1 MGLNK
6 SPLTPHGFKD
16 ASLDPGIVS
25 AWWTTFP
32 DAGIGIP
39 TGAGTGFVVLDE
51 DPRHGG
57 TESLAALTAEYGPL
71 PPGPVSRTGG
81 GGHHYLYRHPGGTVP
96 NAVGIRPGLDIRGDG
111 GYIVVPPSG
120 HPSGGTYEWIT
131 PLEGT
136 KLSLPPPWLIHL
148 LDSRTAT
155 PHRTELGPDG
165 KVPHGQRHDW
175 IVSTAA
181 ALAARL
187 PGITEDR
194 LTDLL
199 RAAVSQVMD
208 TDSRTDPDIVAAA
221 RSAVAKY
228 GKPAPTPP
236 SEGTPPAPDH
246 VVPTDEP
253 PADPILADAIVARI
267 KKEDWFG
274 GEFGIT
280 ERFLNAHGPTVRYDM
295 TRGCWRVLR
304 DGIWPPAEKDDI
316 KGWGQEIIRT
326 MLHEAACCRARCA
339 ADRLRDAD
347 HQKRY
352 LDHLGGGRDGPG
364 PCCDFYDA
372 AGRLAKWAHAA
383 QGERGVNPALV
394 GARTY
399 RQRGGGNAIV
409 IASELDTDPWALP
422 VRDGVVNLKTGELR
436 PFSPTELWTWKSP
449 YSPDPKAPCPKW
461 LAFLER
467 FAPDP
472 EVRAYLQ
479 RVCFYLLTGDTGEQA
494 VFNLWGPGSN
504 GKSTF
509 VETISRLVANA
520 AIRASPNTFAETRN
534 ERIPNDI
541 AALHGKRIILV
552 PEMPRGMYL
561 NEDLIHRFS
570 GGDAITARFL
580 HREFFDFYPIGKL
593 LFYGSEKVSIRGQ
606 SVATW
611 RRMHFIKATTRFA
624 KPGRKGNIKNYH
636 EILLAEEGDAI
647 LAWVL
652 AGRDSYLE
660 HGLEQPEQIRA
671 DTEEFQQDSDAIGSF
686 LAECV
691 EHPAP
696 NRLPVGDMHAALVA
710 WAEANAEKAITKWSK
725 RRIHTELEERG
736 FVLDKSRKKGRAW
749 MDSDLTSEGLQLI
762 GRVRLN
768 VPGIDQ
774 RTLPVPGAVN
784 PPLTTENRAVT
795 SSSTISAREGPEG
808 AENGPGDTSGL
819 DASPEA
825 SPGNIIAGDKARN
838 GQKGDARGR
847 FSPIVALSVETSS
860 QTPPLKGGTE
870 GVETINAKLRP
881 LASPVARNGASG
893 SGPENNPKEASQSV
907 PRDPP
912 GPVQEEPE
920 NWTVRPLCGGAG
932 GGARGEPWPAPKE
945 APYEPP
951 PGLSYAY
958 EAGQEW
964 VAAQQGAPFA
974 LVDLETYLLGGG
986 HQVAATNGACGRIC
1000 GNGTIRRLKDG
1011 RWIATRSPDPP
1022 PEKAPP
1028 TSAPT
1033 PVAEEQDPGA
1043 PPPEPA
1049 GEDDPLDGV
1058 LPEPDKWGRWKH
1070 GNRTGWHLKCPP
1082 CGRPG
1087 HNCSTCPS
1095 CREQEATWRRKH
1107 PEGVK

>member
-1 MGLNK
+1 MPDLRVSLAASAGSPTARAVRARSGLVIMSSGCLDAALAYARSGHPVFPVK
-6 SPLTPHGFKD
+6 RDKTPYTPHGFLD
-16 ASLDPGIVS
+16 ASVDETTIQS
-25 AWWTTFP
+25 WWARFP
-32 DAGIGIP
+32 DAGVGLV
-39 TGAGTGFVVLDE
+39 TGSTAGFITIDI

-57 TESLAALTAEYGPL
+57 RDSLNGLLTEHGPL
-71 PPGPVSRTGG
+71 PPGPKSNTGG
-81 GGHHYLYRHPGGTVP
+81 GGNHYLFAHPGGTIR
-96 NAVGIRPGLDIRGDG
+96 NATNILPGIDLRADG
-111 GYIVVPPSG
+111 GYIVAPPSG
-120 HPSGGTYEWIT
+120 HPSGGTYEWIV
-131 PLEGT
+131 PLD
-136 KLSLPPPWLIHL
+136 SVPLPPPPDWLLKFI
-148 LDSRTAT
+148 DQRREGSAAT

-165 KVPHGQRHDW
+165 KVSRGQRHDW

-181 ALAARL
+181 SIAARTA
-187 PGITEDR
+187 GITEDT
-194 LTDLL
+194 LVGVL
-199 RAAVSQVMD
+199 RAAAANVMD

-228 GKPAPTPP
+228 GKPAPPP
-236 SEGTPPAPDH
+236 PPEDTPPAPDH

-253 PADPILADAIVARI
+253 PADPALADAIVARI

-295 TRGCWRVLR
+295 TRGCWRILR

-352 LDHLGGGRDGPG
+352 LDHLTGGRDGPG

-461 LAFLER
+461 LAFLEK

-479 RVCFYLLTGDTGEQA
+479 RVCFYLVTGDTGEQA

-509 VETISRLVANA
+509 VETIGRLVANA

-552 PEMPRGMYL
+552 PEIPRGVYL

-593 LFYGSEKVSIRGQ
+593 FFYGSEKVSIRGQ

-636 EILLAEEGDAI
+636 EILLGEEGDAI

-652 AGRDSYLE
+652 AGRESYLE

-691 EHPAP
+691 EHPAA
-696 NRLPVGDMHAALVA
+696 NRLPVSDMHAALVA
-710 WAEANAEKAITKWSK
+710 WAEANAEKAITRWSK

-736 FVLDKSRKKGRAW
+736 FVLDKSRNRKGGRTW
-749 MDSDLTSEGLQLI
+749 TDTDLTPEGLRLI
-762 GRVRLN
+762 GRVR
-768 VPGIDQ
+768 VDTPGIG
-774 RTLPVPGAVN
+774 RGTLPGPGPEN
-784 PPLTTENRAVT
+784 PLRATENEAGTAVT
-795 SSSTISAREGPEG
+795 QSSTISAREGSG
-808 AENGPGDTSGL
+808 RAENGTWDASGL
-819 DASPEA
+819 DASHEA
-825 SPGNIIAGDKARN
+825 SQEQIN
-838 GQKGDARGR
+838 GEKSTGKDQNWDTLGR
-847 FSPIVALSVETSS
+847 ISPIVALSVETSS
-860 QTPPLKGGTE
+860 PDPPPIGGTE
-870 GVETINAKLRP
+870 TVETINDELRP
-881 LASPVARNGASG
+881 KASKKAQNRNSG
-893 SGPENNPKEASQSV
+893 SDPETDPKEASQSV
-907 PRDPP
+907 PQDNP
-912 GPVQEEPE
+912 GAVEEEPE
-920 NWTVRPLCGGAG
+920 NWTVRAPKPSPMSSEPDESKRSGSERMKHPNCPSCMELGTHVCYACKDCLWYENHAEEYGIRARTGAG
-932 GGARGEPWPAPKE
+932 G
-945 APYEPP
+945 
-951 PGLSYAY
+951 
-958 EAGQEW
+958 
-964 VAAQQGAPFA
+964 
-974 LVDLETYLLGGG
+974 
-986 HQVAATNGACGRIC
+986 
-1000 GNGTIRRLKDG
+1000 
-1011 RWIATRSPDPP
+1011 
-1022 PEKAPP
+1022 
-1028 TSAPT
+1028 
-1033 PVAEEQDPGA
+1033 
-1043 PPPEPA
+1043 
-1049 GEDDPLDGV
+1049 
-1058 LPEPDKWGRWKH
+1058 
-1070 GNRTGWHLKCPP
+1070 
-1082 CGRPG
+1082 
-1087 HNCSTCPS
+1087 
-1095 CREQEATWRRKH
+1095 
-1107 PEGVK
+1107 

>member
-1 MGLNK
+1 MTNATSAAKKRMEWALEYAAAGLQVF
-6 SPLTPHGFKD
+6 PLNFMRDGKCSCGTDCGKNAGKHPIGWLVPHGLKNATTD
-16 ASLDPGIVS
+16 ETTIRS
-25 AWWTTFP
+25 WWARFP
-32 DAGIGIP
+32 DAGVGLV
-39 TGAGTGFVVLDE
+39 TGSTAGFIVLDI

-57 TESLAALTAEYGPL
+57 QDSLNGLLTDHGPL
-71 PPGPVSRTGG
+71 PPGPKSKTGG
-81 GGHHYLYRHPGGTVP
+81 GGAHLFFAHPGGTVG
-96 NAVGIRPGLDIRGDG
+96 NATGILPGIDLRADG
-111 GYIVVPPSG
+111 GYIVAPPSG
-120 HPSGGTYEWIT
+120 HPSGGTYEWIV
-131 PLEGT
+131 PLN
-136 KLSLPPPWLIHL
+136 SVPLPPPPDWL
-148 LDSRTAT
+148 LDFVNRRREGSTAIT
-155 PHRTELGPDG
+155 PVPSTQLTPDQ
-165 KVPHGQRHDW
+165 KIPHGRHHDS
-175 IVSTAA
+175 IVSTSAS
-181 ALAARL
+181 LAQRMA
-187 PGITEDR
+187 GVSFDT
-194 LTDLL
+194 LL
-199 RAAVSQVMD
+199 RAVRAAMSELLD
-208 TDSRTDPDIVAAA
+208 DIDRHENEIADAC
-221 RSAVAKY
+221 RSALIKF
-228 GKPAPTPP
+228 GRPAPPP
-236 SEGTPPAPDH
+236 PPEDTPPAPDH
-246 VVPTDEP
+246 VVPTDAP
-253 PADPILADAIVARI
+253 PADPALADAIVARI

-280 ERFLNAHGPTVRYDM
+280 ERFLNAHGPTVRYDI

-326 MLHEAACCRARCA
+326 MLHEAACCRARCV

-449 YSPDPKAPCPKW
+449 YSPDLKSPCPKW
-461 LAFLER
+461 MAFLER

-479 RVCFYLLTGDTGEQA
+479 RVCFYLVTGDTGEQA

-552 PEMPRGMYL
+552 PEMPRGVYL

-593 LFYGSEKVSIRGQ
+593 FFYGSEKVSIRGQ

-636 EILLAEEGDAI
+636 EILLGEEGDAI

-652 AGRDSYLE
+652 AGREPYLAQ
-660 HGLEQPEQIRA
+660 GLEQPEQIRA

-691 EHPAP
+691 EHPAA
-696 NRLPVGDMHAALVA
+696 NRLPVSDMHAALVA
-710 WAEANAEKAITKWSK
+710 WAEANAEKSIAKWSK
-725 RRIHTELEERG
+725 RRVHTELEERG

-749 MDSDLTSEGLQLI
+749 MDSDLTPEGLHLI
-762 GRVRLN
+762 GRVR
-768 VPGIDQ
+768 VDTPGID
-774 RTLPVPGAVN
+774 RGTLLGPGPEIRPMA
-784 PPLTTENRAVT
+784 TENRAVT
-795 SSSTISAREGPEG
+795 YDNTISARDGSEG
-808 AENGPGDTSGL
+808 AKNGPGDASGL

-825 SPGNIIAGDKARN
+825 SPGKVLVEDQDQN
-838 GQKGDARGR
+838 GKKGDARGR

-881 LASPVARNGASG
+881 LASPGAKNQDSK
-893 SGPENNPKEASQSV
+893 SDPEPDPKEAPQSV
-907 PRDPP
+907 PRDPTE
-912 GPVQEEPE
+912 PVQEECL
-920 NWTVRPLCGGAG
+920 NWTVRPLRGGVARQSVSGAG
-932 GGARGEPWPAPKE
+932 DGTQEGPAGARRLEPWPAPKD
-945 APYEPP
+945 APWVVPKGMSHAVEM
-951 PGLSYAY
+951 GK
-958 EAGQEW
+958 EW
-964 VAAQQGAPFA
+964 VDSRHGEGFDLQELERYLVGGGFSSAAAQA
-974 LVDLETYLLGGG
+974 
-986 HQVAATNGACGRIC
+986 ACGSLSGSGYMRKLSS
-1000 GNGTIRRLKDG
+1000 GKFVGERDRNG
-1011 RWIATRSPDPP
+1011 
-1022 PEKAPP
+1022 
-1028 TSAPT
+1028 
-1033 PVAEEQDPGA
+1033 
-1043 PPPEPA
+1043 
-1049 GEDDPLDGV
+1049 
-1058 LPEPDKWGRWKH
+1058 
-1070 GNRTGWHLKCPP
+1070 
-1082 CGRPG
+1082 
-1087 HNCSTCPS
+1087 
-1095 CREQEATWRRKH
+1095 
-1107 PEGVK
+1107 